1 MGSSE
6 SNRQSVTLL
15 AAFCLLSVIS
25 EGAEV
30 RGTIGDAVQL
40 ECSLRAPELKHVVE
54 WVREGLDNPVLMKF
68 GSHAPRVHPKYE
80 GRVSLVK
87 NANLR
92 LEALQLEDQGLYQ
105 CQILRLDKSTDE
117 PQNSTWIRLSVT
129 APPTFSKAPPPA
141 IEGVVGSDLSLEC
154 EATGNPPPT
163 ISWSKDGS
171 IIDSR
176 PENGV
181 LLLKAVNMQSAGQY
195 SCQASNSE
203 GSTTAVTKVKIKG
216 PPVILI
222 PPRNTSL
229 NISQDAQL
237 QCQAVADPPN
247 MTYVWQKERENVYH
261 RESLKSR
268 VKILVD
274 GTLLISRLTPEDSGN
289 YTCMPTNGLMTP
301 PTASAI
307 LTVMH
312 PAQAS
317 GMPEE
322 TYLPAGMDGRIH
334 CPAVAQPPLL
344 RVLWT
349 KDGEPLDL
357 SMYPGW
363 SVTSKGSLIMAT
375 VNDDAEGIYTC
386 TPYNSYGSMGPSG
399 PTKVI
404 LQDPPT
410 FRTPPKKEY
419 REEAGRTLLITCQG
433 SQDPT
438 TKISW
443 IKVDVNRPVS
453 YSIEQNGSLLLQ
465 PLMKEHHGLW
475 ECSAANRVAS
485 VKSSTQV
492 LVLGTS
498 PHAATSL
505 SVSPGVRQA
514 NISWVAG
521 FDGGSAQ
528 TFSVWVK
535 KISESGD
542 NDEKPEWFSV
552 PALQSTKLL
561 VTGLSPST
569 VYQFSVLSQNKM
581 GTGPFSEIASLRTL
595 DNPMKISKLKPPTS
609 LTASMSAAGVVLQW
623 SPPPALHPPV
633 TGFLL
638 QTRTIQGEWFNVD
651 EDISANTSEIIVP
664 GLHKDSV
671 YELRLLSRC
680 GELLSEP
687 SPSVNV
693 STMGIEMN
701 PSTSRLLEFVPEPLL
716 AGVLG
721 GVGFMCLALFL
732 LLGSACIINHKRDR
746 RRKKKDDTPR
756 VIYNCSP
763 SMKTSGFGSADSVL
777 KKSLLPASPLYPT
790 ISSTA
795 SSSTSSKTD
804 CSSFSAED
812 CHQRKNHQLKHSHGC
827 LSRTSSTPLSPSVEL
842 ISRGPDGR
850 FVLPPY
856 EDTLSIHRKKSASI
870 RRSISVSSEWR
881 EQKDLPFV
889 LSVDLPPC
897 KSTGKHSTS
906 QADQVSLRQSCCS
919 PDFSEQRDD
928 YTSINSMRSSLS
940 NFPPKAP
947 EFAPSFPVLPHIRSG
962 FGQQSTTASALVLQM
977 EHERER
983 GNLSRCLKLAQER
996 EELERE
1002 LQRLNLHHG
1011 AEREINEEAE
1021 SGEDEV
1027 RRPVWEYKSSTLP
1040 QRYQPCT
1047 NETTFSSPAVP
1058 WDASAH
1064 VSSPSVIPVRTTSS
1078 PTRVHPGKHQRAPA
1092 FIKQTPLRSEEAHSF
1107 SKDTLTLPRV
1117 SSKHPRHESEE
1128 AVLHDNSQQSTSS
1141 EMQTSDSCTEVWRQN
1156 YAYGDSNSALCFHDS
1171 ASTGRPKSALDTV
1184 SGTLDGETPGQNSD
1198 EVFVEMSVDEPEF
1211 EELQPNKHMLHQRIA
1226 SHVQHGHPLSRRG
1239 HFKDVKRSKSCHSD
1253 APVSVDCSL
1262 LRDVG
1267 RGVCGAYDSKHRSH
1281 SLDLRRKKGQHF
1293 LTPDAW
1299 IDSLNQ
1305 ACARSVCHLDNAY
1318 MESQRFS
1325 TPSNAKVICSPNEDD
1340 QSLMGSME
1348 RPTEIPEVCSYQLP
1362 REAFIVP
1369 NPAKSA
1375 LHQNK
1380 AICYLEDTEES
1391 ARSLLEDNVLNSEQ
1405 KALQVEEGGYDVA
1418 ESGSSYSS
1426 YASSGRGSMAPT
1438 NGRLSICNLPTSS
1451 TSSPVT
1457 VEESQQNTEDKYRH
1471 QAQQS
1476 QRKRSVDE
1484 NYEWDDT
1491 DSLAQSKDAKDGL
1504 LPLLNLQ
1511 KSTLCSSLPS
1521 MPFST
1526 KALENC
1532 SRFSI
1537 LPGHQS
1543 SRSAEPE
1550 LDTVLF

>member
-1 MGSSE
+1 M
-6 SNRQSVTLL
+6 
-15 AAFCLLSVIS
+15 
-25 EGAEV
+25 
-30 RGTIGDAVQL
+30 QL
-40 ECSLRAPELKHVVE
+40 DCSLRAPELKHVVE
-54 WVREGLDNPVLMKF
+54 WVRQGMDTPVLMKF

-80 GRVSLVK
+80 GRVSLIQ
-87 NANLR
+87 NTHLR
-92 LEALQLEDQGLYQ
+92 LEGLQLEDQGLYQ
-105 CQILRLDKSTDE
+105 CQILLLDKSMDE
-117 PQNSTWIRLSVT
+117 PQNNTWIRLSVN
-129 APPTFSKAPPPA
+129 APPTFLKAPPPVM
-141 IEGVVGSDLSLEC
+141 EVLVGNDLTLEC
-154 EATGNPPPT
+154 EATGNPPPAV
-163 ISWSKDGS
+163 SWSKDGTFLKS
-171 IIDSR
+171 PQQDG
-176 PENGV
+176 NV

-203 GSTTAVTKVKIKG
+203 GSTAIVTKVKIKG
-216 PPVILI
+216 PPVILV
-222 PPRNTSL
+222 PPQNTSL
-229 NISQDAQL
+229 NMSQDALL

-274 GTLLISRLTPEDSGN
+274 GTLLISRVTAEDSGN

-312 PAQAS
+312 PAQAT
-317 GMPEE
+317 GMLKE

-344 RVLWT
+344 RVEWT

-363 SVTSKGSLIMAT
+363 SVTSKGSLVMAT
-375 VNDDAEGIYTC
+375 VNDDAKGVYTC

-410 FRTPPKKEY
+410 FRSSPKKEY
-419 REEAGRTLLITCQG
+419 RGEAGRTLLIPCQANE
-433 SQDPT
+433 DPT
-438 TKISW
+438 IKITW

-485 VKSSTQV
+485 VKSSTQI

-514 NISWVAG
+514 NISWEAG

-535 KISESGD
+535 KISGSGD
-542 NDEKPEWFSV
+542 NDEKKDWFSV
-552 PALQSTKLL
+552 AVPSLQSTKML

-569 VYQFSVLSQNKM
+569 TYQFSVLSQNKM
-581 GTGPFSEIASLRTL
+581 GTGPFSEIASVRTQG
-595 DNPMKISKLKPPTS
+595 NPVKISKLKPPTS

-623 SPPPALHPPV
+623 SPPPAQLPPL

-638 QTRTIQGEWFNVD
+638 QSRTNQGEWFNVD
-651 EDISANTSEIIVP
+651 EDISANSSEIIVP
-664 GLHKDSV
+664 GLLKDSE

-693 STMGIEMN
+693 STVGIEMN

-732 LLGSACIINHKRDR
+732 LLGSACIISHKRDR
-746 RRKKKDDTPR
+746 RRKKKDDIPS
-756 VIYNCSP
+756 VIYKCSP

-777 KKSLLPASPLYPT
+777 KKSLIPASPLYPT
-790 ISSTA
+790 MSSTI

-812 CHQRKNHQLKHSHGC
+812 CHERKNHQFKYSHGC

-856 EDTLSIHRKKSASI
+856 EETLSIHRANYLSANV
-870 RRSISVSSEWR
+870 RRSISVSSESR
-881 EQKDLPFV
+881 EQKDVPFV

-897 KSTGKHSTS
+897 KSAEKPS
-906 QADQVSLRQSCCS
+906 QVDQISMHRSCCS
-919 PDFSEQRDD
+919 PDFLEHRDD
-928 YTSINSMRSSLS
+928 YTDINSMRSSVS
-940 NFPPKAP
+940 NFPPKGP
-947 EFAPSFPVLPHIRSG
+947 EFAPRFPTLPHIRSG
-962 FGQQSTTASALVLQM
+962 FGQPSTTASALVLQM

-983 GNLSRCLKLAQER
+983 GNLSRCLILAQER

-1002 LQRLNLHHG
+1002 LQRMKLYQG
-1011 AEREINEEAE
+1011 SEREAQEEAA
-1021 SGEDEV
+1021 SREDDV

-1040 QRYQPCT
+1040 QRYQPGT
-1047 NETTFSSPAVP
+1047 NETAFSSPAIP
-1058 WDASAH
+1058 WDASAY
-1064 VSSPSVIPVRTTSS
+1064 VSSPSVIPVRTSLTMPTSS
-1078 PTRVHPGKHQRAPA
+1078 PTRAHPSKHQRAPA
-1092 FIKQTPLRSEEAHSF
+1092 FIKQAPQRSGEVHSF

-1117 SSKHPRHESEE
+1117 SSKRQRHESEE
-1128 AVLHDNSQQSTSS
+1128 AVLHDNSQQSTS
-1141 EMQTSDSCTEVWRQN
+1141 ESDSCTQVRRQS
-1156 YAYGDSNSALCFHDS
+1156 YAQSDGNSALFFHDNPSVERPRS
-1171 ASTGRPKSALDTV
+1171 AHDTV
-1184 SGTLDGETPGQNSD
+1184 SGYFNRELPERSSE

-1211 EELQPNKHMLHQRIA
+1211 DELQPDKHMLHHRIA
-1226 SHVQHGHPLSRRG
+1226 SHVQHGRPLNRRG
-1239 HFKDVKRSKSCHSD
+1239 HFKDLKRSKSCHSYGPASVDYSLRDRSD
-1253 APVSVDCSL
+1253 AP
-1262 LRDVG
+1262 
-1267 RGVCGAYDSKHRSH
+1267 RGVRGACDSKQRSH
-1281 SLDLRRKKGQHF
+1281 SLDLRRKKGGHF

-1305 ACARSVCHLDNAY
+1305 DQGRSLCHLNNPSS
-1318 MESQRFS
+1318 EPRRFFTPNS
-1325 TPSNAKVICSPNEDD
+1325 PSNSNTVRSPMEDHR
-1340 QSLMGSME
+1340 SSMSNME
-1348 RPTEIPEVCSYQLP
+1348 EPAHVPEVCSYQLP
-1362 REAFIVP
+1362 REALIVR
-1369 NPAKSA
+1369 NPAKSVLHENLKKIVCYPEEEPSRTLLKNKVLNGEEKA
-1375 LHQNK
+1375 LH
-1380 AICYLEDTEES
+1380 
-1391 ARSLLEDNVLNSEQ
+1391 
-1405 KALQVEEGGYDVA
+1405 VEEGGSDVA
-1418 ESGSSYSS
+1418 DSGGSYSS
-1426 YASSGRGSMAPT
+1426 YASSGHGSMAPSS
-1438 NGRLSICNLPTSS
+1438 GRLSICNLPTSS

-1457 VEESQQNTEDKYRH
+1457 VEVSQQSTGDKYTH
-1471 QAQQS
+1471 QVES

-1484 NYEWDDT
+1484 NYEWDST
-1491 DSLAQSKDAKDGL
+1491 ELPPQAKEVEDGL

-1511 KSTLCSSLPS
+1511 KSALCSSLPS
-1521 MPFST
+1521 MSFST

-1532 SRFSI
+1532 SRFSF
-1537 LPGHQS
+1537 LPGRQS

-1550 LDTVLF
+1550 QDTVLF